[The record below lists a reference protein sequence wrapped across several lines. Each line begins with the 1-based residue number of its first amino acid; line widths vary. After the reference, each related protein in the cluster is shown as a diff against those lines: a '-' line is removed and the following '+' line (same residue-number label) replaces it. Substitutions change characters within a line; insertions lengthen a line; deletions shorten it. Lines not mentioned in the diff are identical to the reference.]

1 MREYFVYI
9 LASRSRVLYVGVT
22 NDLARRIWEH
32 RNKEASG
39 FTSQYNVTRLV
50 HCETFPTARQAI
62 AREKQ
67 LKGWRRDK
75 KVALIESANPEWRD
89 LADGW
94 YDGRDA
100 STLRSDSGQALRS
113 A

>member
-32 RNKEASG
+32 RNKESSG

-50 HCETFPTARQAI
+50 HCETFLTARQAI

-75 KVALIESANPEWRD
+75 KVALIESANPQWQD
-89 LADGW
+89 LAKEWFG
-94 YDGRDA
+94 GDA
-100 STLRSDSGQALRS
+100 STSS